1 MFAYLQYLIVRG
13 FSFLINLL
21 PEAWALGLGRVLGR
35 VAYSLDR
42 EHRRVALQNLE
53 QAFGSEKSKEELRV
67 IARGTFQN
75 LGMNAV
81 EFFRIPRMDFEAF
94 RKQVAIQGLE
104 NLQKVMDH
112 QKRGALFLLSHFGSW
127 ELMVLM
133 PVLLG
138 HPCSVI
144 ARPIKKNRWLDR
156 MVSEIRT
163 AAGLEV
169 IFTEKAGR
177 KVLRALSQN
186 RFVGI
191 LIDQRAKR
199 SEGVWVDFFGKKAPT
214 TPSLAILAMRT
225 GVPVIPFFMVR
236 DGFLRHRVL
245 IQEPLEMVNSG
256 DIQNDVETNTQRI
269 NATLES
275 VIRQYPD
282 QWFWVHRRW
291 ERKKKVRS
299 G

>member
-1 MFAYLQYLIVRG
+1 MTAYLQYLIVKG
-13 FSFLINLL
+13 FSFLINLP
-21 PEAWALGLGRVLGR
+21 PEAWALGFGRLLGRVTF
-35 VAYSLDR
+35 YLDR
-42 EHRRVALQNLE
+42 EHRKVALQNLE
-53 QAFGSEKSKEELRV
+53 LAFGGEKSKEELET
-67 IARGTFQN
+67 IARETFQN

-94 RKQVAIQGLE
+94 RRQVAVEGLE
-104 NLQKVMDH
+104 NLQKVLDNE
-112 QKRGALFLLSHFGSW
+112 KKGVLFLLSHFGSW

-138 HPCSVI
+138 HPSSVI
-144 ARPIKKNRWLDR
+144 ARPIKKNRWIDR
-156 MVSEIRT
+156 MVSEIRG

-225 GVPVIPFFMVR
+225 GAPVIPFFMVR
-236 DGFLRHRVL
+236 DGFSKHRVL
-245 IQEPLEMVNSG
+245 IQKPLEMVDSG
-256 DIQNDVETNTQRI
+256 DIQKDVETNTQRI
-269 NATLES
+269 NDTLES

>member
-1 MFAYLQYLIVRG
+1 MVAYLQYLIARG
-13 FSFLINLL
+13 FSFFINLV
-21 PEAWALGLGRVLGR
+21 PEAWALGFGRLLGCL
-35 VAYSLDR
+35 AYALDL
-42 EHRRVALQNLE
+42 EHRKVALQNLE
-53 QAFGSEKSKEELRV
+53 LAFGSEKSEKELRA

-94 RKQVAIQGLE
+94 RRQVTFEGLE

-112 QKRGALFLLSHFGSW
+112 QRKGALFLLAHFGSW

-138 HPCSVI
+138 HPSSVI
-144 ARPIKKNRWLDR
+144 ARPIKKNRWVDR
-156 MVSEIRT
+156 MVSEIRG

-169 IFTEKAGR
+169 ILTVKAGR

-214 TPSLAILAMRT
+214 TPSLAVLAMRT
-225 GVPVIPFFMVR
+225 GAPVIPFFMVR
-236 DGFLRHRVL
+236 EGVSKHRIL
-245 IQEPLEMVNSG
+245 IQKPLEMVSSG
-256 DIQNDVETNTQRI
+256 DIQRDVETNTQRI
-269 NATLES
+269 NATLEA

-291 ERKKKVRS
+291 ERKRKVRS
-299 G
+299 E

>member
-1 MFAYLQYLIVRG
+1 MTAYLQYLIVKG
-13 FSFLINLL
+13 VSFFINLA
-21 PEAWALGLGRVLGR
+21 PEAWALGFGRFLGRL
-35 VAYSLDR
+35 AYSLDR
-42 EHRRVALQNLE
+42 EHRKVALQNLE
-53 QAFGSEKSKEELRV
+53 LAFGSEKPKEELRA

-94 RKQVAIQGLE
+94 RRQVAFEGLE
-104 NLQKVMDH
+104 NLQKVLEH
-112 QKRGALFLLSHFGSW
+112 QKKGVLFLLSHFGSW

-138 HPCSVI
+138 HPGSVI

-156 MVSEIRT
+156 MVSEIRA
-163 AAGLEV
+163 AAGLDV

-177 KVLRALSQN
+177 KVLRALSEN

-199 SEGVWVDFFGKKAPT
+199 SEGVWVDFFGKKAST

-225 GVPVIPFFMVR
+225 GAPVIPLFMVR
-236 DGFLRHRVL
+236 DGFSRHRVL
-245 IQEPLEMVNSG
+245 IQKPLEMVDSG
-256 DIQNDVETNTQRI
+256 DIQKDVGTNTQRI
-269 NATLES
+269 NDTLES